1 MATRDYY
8 EILEITRSA
17 DDGEIKK
24 SYRRL
29 AMRYHPD
36 RNPDDPSAED
46 RFKEI
51 NEAYEVLSDASKRQA
66 YDRFGHAGVQGGS
79 GPGGGFGGGFGG
91 FGGGSAGFGD
101 IFGDL
106 FEQAFGGGVRG
117 QDSGRGSDLRYE
129 LDLTL
134 EEAALGKQ
142 VTIQIP
148 SSAPCEVC
156 HGTGAK
162 PGSKVEDC
170 STCAGRGQVRMVQG
184 FFSVTRPC
192 PQCNGSGKTIKDPCS
207 NCQGHGR
214 VRKTRDLEVK
224 VPAGVDTGDRIRLN
238 GEGEAGE
245 RGAAAGDLYI
255 QVRVQP
261 HSLFER
267 DGDDLHCAVPVT
279 FTTMAMGGEL
289 EVPTLTGRAKIQIAP
304 GTQSGMV
311 FRLRGKG
318 IKGVR
323 SKLHGDLHCRLQVE
337 VPVHLSARQKEL
349 LEEFASTAADQSQ
362 HPQQESWW
370 NKAKDFLD
378 RMGL

>member
-36 RNPDDPSAED
+36 RNPDDASAED

-51 NEAYEVLSDASKRQA
+51 SEAYEVLSDPQKRQA
-66 YDRFGHAGVQGGS
+66 YDRFGHAGVNS
-79 GPGGGFGGGFGG
+79 GGGRPGAGFGG
-91 FGGGSAGFGD
+91 FSGGGAGFGD
-101 IFGDL
+101 VFSDL
-106 FEQAFGGGVRG
+106 FEQAFGGGSRG
-117 QDSGRGSDLRYE
+117 QDSGRGADLRYE
-129 LDLTL
+129 LELTL
-134 EEAALGKQ
+134 EEAALGKE

-148 SSAPCEVC
+148 SSAACEVC
-156 HGTGAK
+156 HGSGAK
-162 PGSKVEDC
+162 PGSAVEDC
-170 STCAGRGQVRMVQG
+170 KTCGGRGQVRMVQG

-192 PQCNGSGKTIKDPCS
+192 PQCNGSGKTIKDPCT
-207 NCQGHGR
+207 NCHGHGR
-214 VRKTRDLEVK
+214 VRKNRDLQVK
-224 VPAGVDTGDRIRLN
+224 VPAGVDTGDRIRLS

-245 RGAAAGDLYI
+245 RGAASGDLYI
-255 QVRVQP
+255 QVRVLP
-261 HSLFER
+261 HMLFER
-267 DGDDLHCAVPVT
+267 DGDDLHCAVPVK

-289 EVPTLTGRAKIQIAP
+289 EVPTLTGRAKVQIAP
-304 GTQSGMV
+304 GTQSGAV
-311 FRLRGKG
+311 FHLRGKG

-323 SKLHGDLHCRLQVE
+323 SKLNGDLHCQIQVE
-337 VPVHLSARQKEL
+337 VPVHLSPRQKEL
-349 LEEFASTAADQSQ
+349 LEEFAQEGGDNAQ

-370 NKAKDFLD
+370 NKAKDFFD

>member
-8 EILEITRSA
+8 EVLETSRTA

-36 RNPDDPSAED
+36 RNPGDASAEE

-51 NEAYEVLSDASKRQA
+51 SAAYEVLSDPQKRQA
-66 YDRFGHAGVQGGS
+66 YDRFGHAGVNGG
-79 GPGGGFGGGFGG
+79 GPGAGFGGGGGGFGDVF
-91 FGGGSAGFGD
+91 S
-101 IFGDL
+101 DL
-106 FEQAFGGGVRG
+106 FEQAFGGGFRG
-117 QDSGRGSDLRYE
+117 QDSGRGADLRYE
-129 LDLTL
+129 LELTL
-134 EEAALGKQ
+134 EEAALGKE

-148 SSAPCEVC
+148 SSATCEVC
-156 HGTGAK
+156 HGSGAK
-162 PGSKVEDC
+162 PGSAVEDC
-170 STCAGRGQVRMVQG
+170 STCGGRGQVRMVQG

-192 PQCNGSGKTIKDPCS
+192 PQCNGSGKVIKEPCT
-207 NCQGHGR
+207 NCHGHGR
-214 VRKTRDLEVK
+214 VRKNRDLQVK

-245 RGAAAGDLYI
+245 RGSPSGDLYI
-255 QVRVQP
+255 QVRVLP
-261 HSLFER
+261 HALFER
-267 DGDDLHCAVPVT
+267 DGDDLHCAVPVH

-289 EVPTLTGRAKIQIAP
+289 EVPTLTGRAKVQIAP
-304 GTQSGMV
+304 GTQSGTV

-323 SKLHGDLHCRLQVE
+323 SKLNGDLHCQLQVE

-349 LEEFASTAADQSQ
+349 LEEFAREGGDNIQ
-362 HPQQESWW
+362 HPQQENWW
-370 NKAKDFLD
+370 NKVKDFFD

>member
-1 MATRDYY
+1 MMATRDYY
-8 EILEITRSA
+8 EVLEISRTA

-36 RNPDDPSAED
+36 RNPGDASAEE

-51 NEAYEVLSDASKRQA
+51 SAAYEVLSDPQKRQA
-66 YDRFGHAGVQGGS
+66 YDRFGHAGVNGG
-79 GPGGGFGGGFGG
+79 GPGAGFGGGGGGFGDVF
-91 FGGGSAGFGD
+91 S
-101 IFGDL
+101 DL
-106 FEQAFGGGVRG
+106 FEQAFGGGFRG
-117 QDSGRGSDLRYE
+117 QDSGRGADLRYE
-129 LDLTL
+129 LELTL
-134 EEAALGKQ
+134 EEAALGKE

-148 SSAPCEVC
+148 SSATCEVC
-156 HGTGAK
+156 HGSGAK
-162 PGSKVEDC
+162 PGSAVEDC
-170 STCAGRGQVRMVQG
+170 STCGGRGQVRMVQG

-192 PQCNGSGKTIKDPCS
+192 PQCNGSGKVIKEPCT
-207 NCQGHGR
+207 NCHGHGR
-214 VRKTRDLEVK
+214 VRKNRDLQVK

-245 RGAAAGDLYI
+245 RGSPSGDLYI
-255 QVRVQP
+255 QVRVLP
-261 HSLFER
+261 HALFER
-267 DGDDLHCAVPVT
+267 DGDDLHCAVPVH

-289 EVPTLTGRAKIQIAP
+289 EVPTLTGRAKVQIAP
-304 GTQSGMV
+304 GTQSGTV

-323 SKLHGDLHCRLQVE
+323 SKLNGDLHCQLQVE

-349 LEEFASTAADQSQ
+349 LEEFAREGGDNIQ
-362 HPQQESWW
+362 HPQQENWW
-370 NKAKDFLD
+370 NKVKDFFD